1 MKDGISKDVNVA
13 KNMKV
18 TLAGRKDT
26 MSMSM
31 ASKGVRRKEPDQ
43 CHQHTCEKFQR
54 VSRNWWYES
63 CRAEDLGPRKEK
75 IDTDGFSFDISSGR
89 TGTSLSLQL
98 PSQDWRLSLLKS

>member
-31 ASKGVRRKEPDQ
+31 ASKGVRRKEPDR
-43 CHQHTCEKFQR
+43 CLSIPVKSSKGFQGIGGM
-54 VSRNWWYES
+54 
-63 CRAEDLGPRKEK
+63 RAAEQRLRAKE
-75 IDTDGFSFDISSGR
+75 GEN
-89 TGTSLSLQL
+89 
-98 PSQDWRLSLLKS
+98 